1 MGNARRGRQLEPWMD
16 DGTGLTEAEI
26 VLREAAVLLG
36 AALLGVLHVV
46 DAVIEAWPL
55 PGSRV
60 RK

>member
-1 MGNARRGRQLEPWMD
+1 MD

-26 VLREAAVLLG
+26 LLREGAALVG
-36 AALLGVLHVV
+36 AALLGILHLV

-55 PGSRV
+55 PGSRL